1 MSKTDST
8 TFTLPSNPADKKKI
22 RDIFY
27 EMAGLK
33 QTIKDRQEDY
43 KSYIEAL
50 QNDFGIPKKLIA
62 KVAKI
67 VYDHN
72 FDEISEENSAIEYLY
87 EGVMINS
94 TTSKSVTDQ
103 DDELD
108 SDA

>member
-1 MSKTDST
+1 MTNDDVISFS
-8 TFTLPSNPADKKKI
+8 LPSNPADRKKI

-43 KSYIEAL
+43 KAYIDTL
-50 QNDFGIPKKLIA
+50 HNDYQIPKKLIA

-72 FDEISEENSAIEYLY
+72 FDEISEEHSATEMLY
-87 EGVMINS
+87 EGIMV
-94 TTSKSVTDQ
+94 TTTTPSSN
-103 DDELD
+103 D
-108 SDA
+108 SEESED